1 MTQPSVNVQIAYAAE
16 STFGTAPAAGTSQL
30 LRRVSSTLA
39 LSKNAIASNEVRS
52 DQQVFDV
59 RHGTKTAGG
68 SIDGELSTVSYDDL
82 IQAVLRGTWQAGV
95 TSNQAALTTVSADSS
110 ASTITFTGGDPLSIG
125 FKLGDVIRFTGMT
138 QAANNAKNFRIT
150 AFGGTS
156 NRTLTV
162 TPAPTTSASSS
173 TFTVAVQGR
182 KLVNGTAQRSF
193 TIEQRYP
200 DISTSERFT
209 GMRVGAMNVSMQPG
223 AMASVRFDFQGL
235 DGSLFSAGSYPYFTS
250 PTAEAATGV
259 MAGVSGS
266 LRLAGA
272 EQAIVTAADFSVN
285 CNLRADPVIGSFTV
299 PQIFY
304 GRSVVTGSVSA
315 FLKDAALINAFLVES
330 ETDLVVQLNGA
341 GADPQDFLTFNFQRI
356 KLNGASKTV
365 GPDGGVIATF
375 PFQALL
381 RTGGAGTAYDQS
393 TMVVQ
398 RSNV

>member
-1 MTQPSVNVQIAYAAE
+1 MTQPSVNVQIAYANE
-16 STFGTAPAAGTSQL
+16 VTFGTPAAAGTSQL

-39 LSKNAIASNEVRS
+39 VSKNAIASNEVRS

-59 RHGTKTAGG
+59 RHGTRSAGG
-68 SIDGELSTVSYDDL
+68 SIDGELSTVTYDDF
-82 IQAVLRGTWQAGV
+82 IQAVLRGTWAAGV
-95 TSNQAALTTVSADSS
+95 TSNQTALTTVAADNTL
-110 ASTITFTGGDPLSIG
+110 STITFTGGDPLALG

-162 TPAPTTSASSS
+162 TPAPTTSASSY
-173 TFTVAVQGR
+173 TFTVSVQGR
-182 KLVNGTAQRSF
+182 KVANGTTQRSF
-193 TIEQRYP
+193 TIEQRSP
-200 DISTSERFT
+200 DISISERFV
-209 GMRVGAMNVSMQPG
+209 GVRVGAMNVSLQPG
-223 AMASVRFDFQGL
+223 AMASVRFDMQGL
-235 DGSLFSAGSYPYFTS
+235 DGTVLSGGSYPYFTS
-250 PTAEAATGV
+250 PTAETATGV

-266 LRLAGA
+266 LRLAGV

-285 CNLRADPVIGSFTV
+285 CNLRADPVIGSTVV

-315 FLKDAALINAFLVES
+315 FLKDQSLINAFLNET

-356 KLNGASKTV
+356 KLNGVSKTI

-393 TMVVQ
+393 TMIVQ
-398 RSNV
+398 RSNA